1 MLCPHCTQCSAW
13 SIHPK
18 YCGFKYKTFI
28 SSVLPSPG
36 IGTGLNLSSA
46 SRFDPKYRYLSF
58 HFLHVAY
65 EKENIRVSSI
75 YLYTTSLWRVLN
87 YLILLYIRYLTYLSN
102 RQNFGC
108 FNNTIALSELFLVS
122 SWSERPRFCWPV

>member
-13 SIHPK
+13 SMHPK

-46 SRFDPKYRYLSF
+46 SRFEPKYRYLSF
-58 HFLHVAY
+58 HFLYVAY
-65 EKENIRVSSI
+65 EKENIRVPTI
-75 YLYTTSLWRVLN
+75 YLYTKGLRRVLN
-87 YLILLYIRYLTYLSN
+87 CIILLYLGNL
-102 RQNFGC
+102 
-108 FNNTIALSELFLVS
+108 LVES
-122 SWSERPRFCWPV
+122 VEFWVFQQCNCIVLIVSCKYFE